1 MIQKLEDDANGQ
13 VREDIGFPNNAQI
26 VLVSEASMFMGDT
39 AMVDS
44 ASKMRTTIKGEAVTL
59 RGCDVLHLKKS

>member
-1 MIQKLEDDANGQ
+1 
-13 VREDIGFPNNAQI
+13 
-26 VLVSEASMFMGDT
+26 MFMGDT